1 MKKLISVLLCL
12 MMLFLCTACSVAE
25 NIPDATGAPAAE
37 SQSDAAGSN
46 ILVVYFA
53 VAENSETDATSSASV
68 VTLNDVTSG
77 KVTVLANAIRQ
88 KTSADIFSID
98 TETVYPSNIMTLIDY
113 AMGEQDDNARPV
125 ILNAIENMDQYDTI
139 FVGYP
144 LWWYDLPQVMYTF
157 FDTYDLTG
165 KTIIPFCTHNGSR
178 FSGTIGFIE
187 DLEPGATVI
196 RDGYTVSEWDVAE
209 APAAIEAW
217 LTELGY

>member
-1 MKKLISVLLCL
+1 
-12 MMLFLCTACSVAE
+12 MMLFFCTACSVAE
-25 NIPDATGAPAAE
+25 NTPAATE
-37 SQSDAAGSN
+37 APVSTSENGTGGSN

-77 KVTVLANAIRQ
+77 KVAVLANAIQQ

-113 AMGEQDDNARPV
+113 AMDEQDDNARPA
-125 ILNAIENMDQYDTI
+125 ILNAIENIDQYDTV

-178 FSGTIGFIE
+178 FSGTIGTIE
-187 DLEPGATVI
+187 DLEPGAIVI

-217 LTELGY
+217 LTKLGY